1 MGVGA
6 LQPAPV
12 TFLGTPLRMLHV
24 YEFQRSCVQKFALVL
39 FHMLFVAKVLCH
51 RFFVAAL
58 ALTARLSWPER
69 F

>member
-1 MGVGA
+1 MRLADVSDWV
-6 LQPAPV
+6 LPV
-12 TFLGTPLRMLHV
+12 RLWV
-24 YEFQRSCVQKFALVL
+24 YRSYDQKFALVL

-58 ALTARLSWPER
+58 ALTARLSWLER